1 MRLSTPEERIRKKG
15 EELDEQEKKRQV
27 QGGISKNPE
36 TGGKVKFGVWGLIC
50 GAVITMIIGFA
61 WGGWTTGGAG
71 RQKTEEA
78 VLATR
83 AAICVAQF
91 IKDPNYKEKLKE
103 LKALSSYERS
113 AFIEKGG
120 WDKMPGE
127 QTASSTVSRAC
138 ADGLEYLTK

>member
-1 MRLSTPEERIRKKG
+1 MSTPEERIRKKG
-15 EELDEQEKKRQV
+15 EELDEREKKRQV
-27 QGGISKNPE
+27 QGSISKKPE
-36 TGGKVKFGVWGLIC
+36 TGGKFKFGVWGLIC

-61 WGGWTTGGAG
+61 WGGWTTGGTG
-71 RQKTEEA
+71 RQRTGEA

-91 IKDPNYKEKLKE
+91 MKDPNYKEKLKE
-103 LKALSSYERS
+103 LKALGSYERS

-127 QTASSTVSRAC
+127 QRANSTVSQAC

>member
-1 MRLSTPEERIRKKG
+1 MKPAAI
-15 EELDEQEKKRQV
+15 V
-27 QGGISKNPE
+27 GIILII
-36 TGGKVKFGVWGLIC
+36 VGL
-50 GAVITMIIGFA
+50 IGFA
-61 WGGWTTGGAG
+61 WGGWTTGGTG
-71 RQKTEEA
+71 RQRTEEA

-127 QTASSTVSRAC
+127 EKAGYAVARAC
-138 ADGLEYLTK
+138 ADGLEVLMKK